1 MFRPFINLFCQ
12 HLLGRW
18 YGPSKHIYF
27 GCESTKEGDLHP
39 QPVSWRKGS
48 IKQTPQ
54 VDEVER
60 SKTKQKLQDIKKRWR
75 VFWGFFGLF
84 IPLTYH
90 TLCTSPGCTNFVAM
104 LWFLLKK
111 KKTKNYYPDYWGL
124 LQIPHSKLLGNINIK
139 QRFERQPLK
148 ILPDWIALSPPLRS
162 AASCV

>member
-27 GCESTKEGDLHP
+27 GCESTKDGDLHP
-39 QPVSWRKGS
+39 QPVSRRKGS

-111 KKTKNYYPDYWGL
+111 KKKKTITLIIEDYFKFLIQSSWEILISNRDLKGNPWKSY
-124 LQIPHSKLLGNINIK
+124 QI
-139 QRFERQPLK
+139 E
-148 ILPDWIALSPPLRS
+148 
-162 AASCV
+162 